1 MPGWYNQG
9 RIWYHSVRT
18 LSTYIP
24 LSRKEHPLPKVNY
37 KHNKRQKDIAKKKK
51 HDEKLRR
58 RQEKKQE
65 AQEGTETQTA
75 PPMEQAQGP
84 QDE

>member
-1 MPGWYNQG
+1 M
-9 RIWYHSVRT
+9 
-18 LSTYIP
+18 
-24 LSRKEHPLPKVNY
+24 PKVNY
-37 KHNKRQKDIAKKKK
+37 KYNKRQKDIAKKKK

-65 AQEGTETQTA
+65 EQEGTETQAA
-75 PPMEQAQGP
+75 PTMEQTQGP

>member
-1 MPGWYNQG
+1 
-9 RIWYHSVRT
+9 
-18 LSTYIP
+18 
-24 LSRKEHPLPKVNY
+24 LPKVNY

-65 AQEGTETQTA
+65 AQEGTETQAA
-75 PPMEQAQGP
+75 PTMEQTQGP
-84 QDE
+84 QDD